1 MQATTGTQRV
11 ADSQVRAG
19 MSGFL
24 FVLIRVLQPVNSGAR
39 PLFIPQP
46 LGVWKLNEN
55 DLIILMIR
63 LDIIK

>member
-1 MQATTGTQRV
+1 M

-24 FVLIRVLQPVNSGAR
+24 FVLLSVLQPVNCGAG

-46 LGVWKLNEN
+46 LGVWELNEN
-55 DLIILMIR
+55 GLIILMIK